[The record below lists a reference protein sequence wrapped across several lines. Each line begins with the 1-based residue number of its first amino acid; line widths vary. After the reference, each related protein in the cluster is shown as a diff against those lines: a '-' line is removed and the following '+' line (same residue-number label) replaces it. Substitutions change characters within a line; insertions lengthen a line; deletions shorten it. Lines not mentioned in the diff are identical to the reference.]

1 MKNLKTIWEIEI
13 GKMLKDLYKI
23 ALADGTITH
32 DERDL
37 MQTVNQDIN
46 KFVKAY
52 RKALDDHIITQKE
65 SDILKNIWVKIY
77 DNAEDTAKTDEII
90 TSDEQNMLIRIA
102 ESVIER

>member
-1 MKNLKTIWEIEI
+1 MKNLKNIWETEI

-37 MQTVNQDIN
+37 LQTVNQDIN

-52 RKALDDHIITQKE
+52 GKALDDHIITQKE
-65 SDILKNIWVKIY
+65 SDKLKNIWEKIY
-77 DNAEDTAKTDEII
+77 DNAEETAKIDEII
-90 TSDEQNMLIRIA
+90 TSDEQTLLLRIA
-102 ESVIER
+102 ESVIEN